1 MNTKELS
8 EELDNLPKDLK
19 KPILA
24 IINHETEIK
33 MEKVLNK
40 LDTVQSEIKGL
51 NDKIM
56 TTRYLIIG
64 LGLLITILS
73 FIFKMNS

>member
-1 MNTKELS
+1 MQS
-8 EELDNLPKDLK
+8 
-19 KPILA
+19 
-24 IINHETEIK
+24 
-33 MEKVLNK
+33 MERN
-40 LDTVQSEIKGL
+40 L